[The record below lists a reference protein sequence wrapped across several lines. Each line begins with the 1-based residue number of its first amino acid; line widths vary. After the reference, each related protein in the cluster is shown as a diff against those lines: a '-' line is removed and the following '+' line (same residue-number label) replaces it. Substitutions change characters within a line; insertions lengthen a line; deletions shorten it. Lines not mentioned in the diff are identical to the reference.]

1 MAVITPS
8 ALISEIRG
16 SVGMQTF
23 SKNRWGPYVKA
34 KLVQVNPNTLPQ
46 QDVRAAQAA
55 AVAEWQGLTQ
65 AVMNKWIDYA
75 NGNVISGRISR
86 KFLRAGYSEYIS
98 RCMNRFAV
106 SGMGSGFEPLPKV
119 RLFPIITNLSQG
131 VADISVSFDTMKPIG
146 NCDLVVYATPP
157 ISPGI
162 NEINPSLFRIIGTI
176 TPAAQISSANIYSAY
191 TSTFPLAAPDIGKKI
206 GIALKAVNTDNFA
219 AGRFFFIQTIIS
231 ASLIPNVQPQIIES
245 AVYGTVNTRAA
256 TITFTNAPEENSLI
270 VVQIRIPSA
279 RTWAVPSGFNLLY
292 SITVDNPCIYTYYK
306 IAGASEPLSYTFTYG
321 GSATN
326 NTAIGYNISPVNTVT
341 PFHSYDTNEN
351 TGTSLSNATTP
362 LDPPAE
368 SLVLV
373 FTGFA
378 NVVASIAFDNSFI
391 NPIQSGIVDTTSPRH
406 ASASRIYTSAD
417 TNQNCIT
424 TWTTSVKARGSLLVI
439 Q

>member
-231 ASLIPNVQPQIIES
+231 ASLIPNVVPSVTQFHRSTLTIAGGIITVALPVAPAAGNLHIVHIYGNVPNPSGIPAGWTYLMQTGGSPWTQACAYRVIQPGDPASWSFNVGGTANRQTIQFEITDVHQTTPIFSSGTHVSVGQTNNPPVADVNFDIALNSLQIITS
-245 AVYGTVNTRAA
+245 AAVPGRNYIS
-256 TITFTNAPEENSLI
+256 ITPNSFTNHQAGVEFLPAASKQFLAAVIGANFNINFGSGCNNR
-270 VVQIRIPSA
+270 QI
-279 RTWAVPSGFNLLY
+279 T
-292 SITVDNPCIYTYYK
+292 
-306 IAGASEPLSYTFTYG
+306 
-321 GSATN
+321 
-326 NTAIGYNISPVNTVT
+326 YNIISP
-341 PFHSYDTNEN
+341 
-351 TGTSLSNATTP
+351 
-362 LDPPAE
+362 
-368 SLVLV
+368 
-373 FTGFA
+373 
-378 NVVASIAFDNSFI
+378 
-391 NPIQSGIVDTTSPRH
+391 
-406 ASASRIYTSAD
+406 
-417 TNQNCIT
+417 
-424 TWTTSVKARGSLLVI
+424 
-439 Q
+439 